1 MKFVSHYLSDLLSEF
16 LFLKNGICP
25 VCGKVLFVGDDF
37 LCSECA
43 GRKPLNIGPVCDC
56 CGRALTEPEKRTCKH
71 CRQAEIKF
79 DGGFCLFHYQA
90 EAKAM
95 ITALKFKNRPA
106 LGTYLG
112 EEMAKGLKALPW
124 ISQVDLLIPIPI
136 HPERRKERGYNQS
149 EKIAEGIMAE
159 LAQSQ
164 SFSQV
169 NQNLYRSYDNPHQI
183 GQSLKKRQENMLGV
197 FDLQNPSAVFDKNIL
212 LVDDVM
218 TTGAT
223 LFEAAATLKE
233 AGAGKIFVAVAAG
246 LDDH

>member
-1 MKFVSHYLSDLLSEF
+1 MKFISHILSELLSEF
-16 LFLKNGICP
+16 LFLRNGSCP
-25 VCGKVLFVGDDF
+25 VCGKVLFAGNDF
-37 LCSECA
+37 LCPECA
-43 GRKPLNIGPVCDC
+43 GRKPFNSGPVCDS
-56 CGRALTEPEKRTCKH
+56 CGRALTDAEKRTCQH
-71 CRQAEIKF
+71 CRQAKIKF
-79 DGGFCLFHYQA
+79 DSGFCLFHYQA
-90 EAKAM
+90 ESKAM

-112 EEMAKGLKALPW
+112 EEMAKELKALPW
-124 ISQVDLLIPIPI
+124 ISQVDLIIPIPI

-149 EKIAEGIMAE
+149 EKIADGI
-159 LAQSQ
+159 LSGLGQKC
-164 SFSQV
+164 SFSSV
-169 NQNLYRSYDNPHQI
+169 NKNLYRSHNNPHQI

-197 FDLQNPSAVFDKNIL
+197 FDLHDPAAILGKNFL

-233 AGAGKIFVAVAAG
+233 AGAKKIFVAVVAG